1 MSFHAL
7 HSSVA
12 AFALAAVIG
21 CAVPAKAQTV
31 RDLSPEQT
39 QVFNA
44 GLAKPNSLS
53 ILALLDRANA
63 TYGLGDIVRL
73 AVKSNEDAYVTVF
86 NIGASGKVT
95 QLFPNAFQTENR
107 IKAGE
112 TLEIPSQASGTQIK
126 VSGPVGAE
134 LIKVIATSKPVT
146 IIPDKNFQAGT
157 GIFRSL
163 EGGADALNRDLAVM
177 VEKPPADTKVAVLNQ
192 VIKTVPAQA
201 GGAVA
206 LGALVVP
213 TATAPAQTQ
222 PLPLLLAT
230 DKRSYKVGEPLTI
243 GVTPLRPCHLAVYG
257 SDQSGKTRLLYP
269 TSLLPATAVAAMQT
283 VMVSGGPSPQSVIA
297 TAPGTDTITAI
308 CAAEPRPAT
317 VVIRTAADVL
327 SDDEKSAFER
337 ELAAVPARPADT
349 TGFAQTVVTITP

>member
-7 HSSVA
+7 HSRVA
-12 AFALAAVIG
+12 ALALATVIG
-21 CAVPAKAQTV
+21 CAVPAQAQTV

-44 GLAKPNSLS
+44 SQVNPNSLS

-63 TYGLGDIVRL
+63 TYGVGDIVRL

-146 IIPDKNFQAGT
+146 IIPDKHFQAGT
-157 GIFRSL
+157 GLFRSL
-163 EGGADALNRDLAVM
+163 EGGANALNRDLAVIT
-177 VEKPPADTKVAVLNQ
+177 EKPPADTRVAVVNQ
-192 VIKTVPAQA
+192 VIKTVPTQA
-201 GGAVA
+201 GGTVPV
-206 LGALVVP
+206 GTLVVP
-213 TATAPAQTQ
+213 SPAQAQ

-243 GVTPLRPCHLAVYG
+243 GVTALRPCHLAVYG
-257 SDQSGKTRLLYP
+257 SDQGGRTRLLYP
-269 TSLLPATAVAAMQT
+269 TSLLPVSAVAAMQT
-283 VMVSGGPSPQSVIA
+283 VMVSGGPSPQNVIA

-308 CAAEPRPAT
+308 CTAEQRPT
-317 VVIRTAADVL
+317 SLVIRTAADVL
-327 SDDEKSAFER
+327 GDDEKTAFER

-349 TGFAQTVVTITP
+349 TGFAQAVVTITP